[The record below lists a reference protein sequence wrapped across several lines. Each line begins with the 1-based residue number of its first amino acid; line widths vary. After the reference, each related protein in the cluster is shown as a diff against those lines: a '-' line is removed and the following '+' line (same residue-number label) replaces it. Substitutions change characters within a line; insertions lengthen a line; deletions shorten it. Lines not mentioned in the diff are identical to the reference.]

1 MLRGCPTVPNLL
13 VGTSFIAQTFRWLLL
28 ILLIVYELI
37 AVVASIVHLLLR
49 LLVARSLLEVR
60 LLIVLSIAEASL
72 RWLGLCVVTTI
83 AG

>member
-13 VGTSFIAQTFRWLLL
+13 VGTSFIAQTFRWLLV
-28 ILLIVYELI
+28 LLIVDELI

-60 LLIVLSIAEASL
+60 LLIVLSIAESSL